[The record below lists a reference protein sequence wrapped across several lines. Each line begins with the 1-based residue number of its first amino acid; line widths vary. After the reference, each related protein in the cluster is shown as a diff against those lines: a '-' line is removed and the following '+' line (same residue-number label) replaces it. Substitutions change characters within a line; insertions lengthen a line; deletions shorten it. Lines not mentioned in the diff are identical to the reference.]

1 MCGLRLKMAWVG
13 IFYLAARSYERTIV
27 MARVARGVIEDLFIR
42 IDKNGKPIAPGGC
55 LGNMVLSQESSE
67 LVGHKK
73 NQGVDKH
80 EGVRGSRVS
89 LFVLLQAIAIRF
101 SLTSKG
107 KDSRDEGEESR
118 LSYRSKEL
126 SFVFEDTGTPFDD
139 QPSFSP
145 SSSESDSDSSNYSG
159 ISKRGG
165 GWFVLSALCCFFSI
179 FSSCF
184 ASSQAPKQE
193 ETKSGT
199 PGNLGVDGAF
209 FKSEEAGRR
218 QHQEY
223 LDRIGQGGSLGAS
236 PRVLDN
242 SFETG

>member
-1 MCGLRLKMAWVG
+1 M
-13 IFYLAARSYERTIV
+13 RSIDRS
-27 MARVARGVIEDLFIR
+27 AHRDLFQPIGG
-42 IDKNGKPIAPGGC
+42 DGNPIAGRG
-55 LGNMVLSQESSE
+55 LSQESSE

-89 LFVLLQAIAIRF
+89 WFVLLQAIAMWLPF
-101 SLTSKG
+101 TSKG

-118 LSYRSKEL
+118 LSYRSEEL

-145 SSSESDSDSSNYSG
+145 SSSESDNDSSNYSG

-165 GWFVLSALCCFFSI
+165 GWSVLSALCCFFSI
-179 FSSCF
+179 FRSCL
-184 ASSQAPKQE
+184 APSQAPKQE
-193 ETKSGT
+193 ETKTGT
-199 PGNLGVDGAF
+199 PGNLGDDGAF
-209 FKSEEAGRR
+209 FKNEKAGRL
-218 QHQEY
+218 QHQAY
-223 LDRIGQGGSLGAS
+223 LETIGQGGSLGPS
-236 PRVLDN
+236 RVLDK